1 MRIFDNTSN
10 VSKAV
15 LLLRVRTLDALADLS
30 IYETAR
36 EDLSVARY
44 VSVDSILTDSQ
55 LENLFSTPET
65 LTEQTI
71 IANYLSAANNFNN
84 LPNWSTWTAA
94 EAETNITNLIF
105 NGNTQAQQEA
115 VANALPFTQAG
126 MRQGFVNA
134 VDNIIAIRSILVQ
147 MAKAIVYIRDYIIKT
162 RK

>member
-94 EAETNITNLIF
+94 ETETNITNLIF